1 MHIEFTEGEDKIL
14 VEGPPEEV
22 DQAVKALQEFVQD
35 LVSICVQFFTNL
47 AIDFNGYYPNLLI
60 LLIKGYGKNKKN
72 AYRTWYLFQL
82 NLSIYIQLI
91 IGNKT

>member
-1 MHIEFTEGEDKIL
+1 MINIYIVCIPACNNCVYCICQVHIEFTEGEDKIL

-60 LLIKGYGKNKKN
+60 LLIKGYGKK
-72 AYRTWYLFQL
+72 TCF
-82 NLSIYIQLI
+82 SIL
-91 IGNKT
+91 